1 MDKTSLLIGIG
12 IGAIIGSFFSM
23 FILGT
28 VEIMQ
33 LFLFIGVCIISF
45 AIGYFIK
52 RPKAPEIRLTGRV
65 FAFPQA
71 PVQIEASLRRMGSI
85 LPIRGVRSE

>member
-1 MDKTSLLIGIG
+1 M
-12 IGAIIGSFFSM
+12 GAIIGSFFSM
-23 FILGT
+23 LVLGT
-28 VEIMQ
+28 IEIMQ

-45 AIGYFIK
+45 AIGFFIK
-52 RPKAPEIRLTGRV
+52 RPKAPEIKLTGRI

-85 LPIRGVRSE
+85 LPVRGVRSE

>member
-1 MDKTSLLIGIG
+1 MDKTSLLIGMG
-12 IGAIIGSFFSM
+12 MGAIIGSFFSM
-23 FILGT
+23 LVLGT
-28 VEIMQ
+28 IEIMQ

-45 AIGYFIK
+45 AIGFFIK
-52 RPKAPEIRLTGRV
+52 RPKAPEIKLTGRI

-85 LPIRGVRSE
+85 LPVRGVRSE